1 MPDNDAIEYLLQK
14 IKYVKPKKKE
24 FMQMLSW
31 LTSSTLGKIIATFV
45 ISMLPVVELRGG
57 IPYGVGFG
65 LKPLVAM
72 LAAIAGNLLPIPF
85 ILMLLD
91 GIMEFCKKQ
100 EGILGRFANF
110 LEQKAY
116 KNKKTIDKYKA
127 LGLII
132 LVAIPLPGTGA
143 WTGALVASVLRM
155 NRKTAFYCICAGVFI
170 AGIVVTILSCGIKA
184 LI

>member
-1 MPDNDAIEYLLQK
+1 
-14 IKYVKPKKKE
+14 
-24 FMQMLSW
+24 MLSW
-31 LTSSTLGKIIATFV
+31 FTKTTLGRIFATFF

-72 LAAIAGNLLPIPF
+72 FVAMAGNLLPIPF
-85 ILMLLD
+85 ILLLLD
-91 GIMEFCKKQ
+91 KIMDFCKKQ
-100 EGILGRFANF
+100 QGFLGKFANL

-116 KNKKTIDKYKA
+116 KNKETIDKYKA

-143 WTGALVASVLRM
+143 WTGALVATVLRM
-155 NRKTAFYCICAGVFI
+155 DRKTAFPCICVGVLIAGV
-170 AGIVVTILSCGIKA
+170 VVTLLSYGVKA